1 MDETIPRLVLGA
13 AERFGD
19 APAIED
25 EGHVLTF
32 RELAD
37 AGLDAAR
44 SFIAAGIERG
54 DRVGI
59 WAPNLWEWIVAAIG
73 IQMAGGV
80 LVTLNTRLKGSEA
93 AYILDKSGAKML
105 CTMGE
110 FLGTN
115 YVAMLDGQKL
125 PCVERI
131 VTFRGDAKG
140 YVGWSDFVSEG
151 NEVSRDV
158 ARERALGVGAE
169 DLCDFLFTSGTTG
182 SPKGVMTAHGQTMRS
197 FMAWSE
203 VVGLREG
210 ERYLVV
216 MPFFHSFGYKAG
228 WLACLMRGATILPH
242 QVFDV
247 PVILER
253 IANEK
258 INVLPGAPTIY
269 QSMLTHPDFADYD
282 TSSLRLAVTGAA
294 PTPVE
299 LIHRMK
305 DELGFET
312 VITGYGLTES
322 CGIATMC
329 RFDDPA
335 ETIATTSGRA
345 IPDVEVIC
353 VDEKGAEVPRGEAG
367 EVWIRGYNVMQ
378 GYFEDPGET
387 AKAIDS
393 DGWLHTGDIAVMN
406 EQGYVKITDRIK
418 DMYIS
423 GGFNCYPA
431 EIESALFASGHFEQ
445 VAVIGVPDQ
454 RMGEVGMAFV
464 VPAPGEDPSEES
476 VIAWCRENMANYK
489 VPRRVEVMGEL
500 PTNASGKVTKFVL
513 RERAAGNAS

>member
-197 FMAWSE
+197 FME
-203 VVGLREG
+203 
-210 ERYLVV
+210 
-216 MPFFHSFGYKAG
+216 
-228 WLACLMRGATILPH
+228 
-242 QVFDV
+242 
-247 PVILER
+247 
-253 IANEK
+253 
-258 INVLPGAPTIY
+258 
-269 QSMLTHPDFADYD
+269 
-282 TSSLRLAVTGAA
+282 
-294 PTPVE
+294 
-299 LIHRMK
+299 
-305 DELGFET
+305 
-312 VITGYGLTES
+312 
-322 CGIATMC
+322 
-329 RFDDPA
+329 
-335 ETIATTSGRA
+335 
-345 IPDVEVIC
+345 
-353 VDEKGAEVPRGEAG
+353 
-367 EVWIRGYNVMQ
+367 
-378 GYFEDPGET
+378 
-387 AKAIDS
+387 
-393 DGWLHTGDIAVMN
+393 
-406 EQGYVKITDRIK
+406 
-418 DMYIS
+418 
-423 GGFNCYPA
+423 
-431 EIESALFASGHFEQ
+431 
-445 VAVIGVPDQ
+445 
-454 RMGEVGMAFV
+454 
-464 VPAPGEDPSEES
+464 
-476 VIAWCRENMANYK
+476 
-489 VPRRVEVMGEL
+489 
-500 PTNASGKVTKFVL
+500 
-513 RERAAGNAS
+513 